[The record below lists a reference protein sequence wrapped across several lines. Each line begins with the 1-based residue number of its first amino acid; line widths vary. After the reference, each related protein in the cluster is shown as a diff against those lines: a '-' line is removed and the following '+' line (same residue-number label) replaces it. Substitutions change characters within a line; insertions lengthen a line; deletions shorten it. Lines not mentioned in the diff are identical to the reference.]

1 MTIDTS
7 RKIAQMPILS
17 LRCVDCLRGKNLRGV
32 FDVISE
38 NIYHVFWRCV
48 DLGAE
53 TLTGQ
58 SLLNELPTD
67 WVKSD

>member
-32 FDVISE
+32 FDVISG

-53 TLTGQ
+53 TLTG
-58 SLLNELPTD
+58 
-67 WVKSD
+67 